1 MNRAKR
7 GPRPAVRGTAALG
20 LAILLGFMC
29 APRISSAQSP
39 AKDVPAA
46 PQASG
51 APSVPAAPQSAS
63 ATPAGPTAAERFKN
77 IQVLKDIPADSLI
90 PSMNFISASLGV
102 ECAFCHVNPF
112 DKDEKQEKATA
123 REMITMTMAINKDNF
138 KGHREVTCNT
148 CHRGASKPVAIPLFM
163 EASATAPAPEKAA
176 NPPSAIGIHAQS
188 GSDRREIHAIDWRF
202 GCRKQTCDAHRS
214 SDSRRR
220 KAQRDADGFIQG
232 ARQSSFRIAHFA
244 RRFHGRH

>member
-7 GPRPAVRGTAALG
+7 GRCPAVRGTAALG
-20 LAILLGFMC
+20 LAILLGLFC
-29 APRISSAQSP
+29 APRPSKAQS
-39 AKDVPAA
+39 AEKAAPAA
-46 PQASG
+46 AAQSG
-51 APSVPAAPQSAS
+51 APSAPSAPQLAS
-63 ATPAGPTAAERFKN
+63 AAPAGPTAAERFKN

-148 CHRGASKPVAIPLFM
+148 CHRGASKPVGIPQFM
-163 EASATAPAPEKAA
+163 EASTTAPAPEKAA
-176 NPPSAIGIHAQS
+176 NSPATSEAMPSPDQIVEKYTQLIGGLDAIN
-188 GSDRREIHAIDWRF
+188 
-202 GCRKQTCDAHRS
+202 KLTDAHRS
-214 SDSRRR
+214 SDGGRR
-220 KAQRDADGFIQG
+220 KTQRDAGRYIQG
-232 ARQSSFRIAHFA
+232 SGQSSFRIAHFA